1 MPAPIGNTCPDIDRT
16 QRRIQTIRVHIEDMT
31 RYVQRELDDINDELE
46 ELRNGNS
53 TLRDW
58 GNELEEKVKSLEEE
72 LDYTNDLYLELKS
85 TM

>member
-16 QRRIQTIRVHIEDMT
+16 KRRIQTIRAHIEDLT
-31 RYVQRELDDINDELE
+31 RYVQRELDDIDDDLE
-46 ELRNGNS
+46 WLRSGNGS
-53 TLRDW
+53 LRDW
-58 GNELEEKVKSLEEE
+58 GNELEEKVKALEEE